1 MNYSLHEAF
10 HFIVVLEDS
19 KEGNLIMVS
28 CYFVP
33 QEHAS
38 EYNEILSR

>member
-1 MNYSLHEAF
+1 MNHSFREVF
-10 HFIVVLEDS
+10 HFIVVLQDS
-19 KEGNLIMVS
+19 KVGNLIMVS

-38 EYNEILSR
+38 E

>member
-1 MNYSLHEAF
+1 MNHSFHEAF

-19 KEGNLIMVS
+19 KEENLIMVS
-28 CYFVP
+28 CYFVH

-38 EYNEILSR
+38 E